1 MSFCL
6 KYRIEDNIAELKN
19 MFTEDA
25 IKCYNDNDLA
35 WILFV
40 DGCSLIH
47 LMENIDDHH
56 PQVLNL
62 KFDQL
67 MYIWRDANLLENQL
81 PTKMLEILCNELDN
95 IFFT

>member
-19 MFTEDA
+19 MFIEDA
-25 IKCYNDNDLA
+25 IECYNDNDLA

-47 LMENIDDHH
+47 LMENIDDHQ
-56 PQVLNL
+56 P
-62 KFDQL
+62 
-67 MYIWRDANLLENQL
+67 
-81 PTKMLEILCNELDN
+81 
-95 IFFT
+95 